1 MYFHLLLDA
10 LAADGNAA
18 TGDAAVIGVIGGY
31 QRGGDQADVSYAAA
45 FGQNVQALCA
55 VAVSQS

>member
-31 QRGGDQADVSYAAA
+31 QRGGDQADV
-45 FGQNVQALCA
+45 
-55 VAVSQS
+55 